1 MVDSINQE
9 NKISPSRKKEIYDYI
24 LSGKLVCGFCKHRM
38 IGVSGT
44 SRTKETH
51 YYYACTTKKK
61 RKLPC
66 TCKAMK
72 KHELEDLVISI
83 TTRLL
88 SEENNIEMIAE
99 NIFNLHQKETQDN
112 TQLKFL
118 EKQKQDCVK
127 KSKNIISA
135 IEEGIVTELTKTRL
149 VELENQMAELDFQIA
164 KEKQRNYSFLTIDDI
179 TEYLQSKVFA
189 NTDDIKIRKLLV
201 NTFIRQIIL
210 YEDEIVITYNFVEPT
225 DHLKINSQTTTET
238 EQQINSALSQTT
250 GSFIKLAS
258 LP

>member
-1 MVDSINQE
+1 
-9 NKISPSRKKEIYDYI
+9 
-24 LSGKLVCGFCKHRM
+24 
-38 IGVSGT
+38 
-44 SRTKETH
+44 
-51 YYYACTTKKK
+51 
-61 RKLPC
+61 
-66 TCKAMK
+66 
-72 KHELEDLVISI
+72 
-83 TTRLL
+83 
-88 SEENNIEMIAE
+88 MIAE
-99 NIFNLHQKETQDN
+99 TIFKLHQKQTKDN

-164 KEKQRNYSFLTIDDI
+164 KEKQRDYSFLTIDDI
-179 TEYLQSKVFA
+179 TEYLQSKVFVS
-189 NTDDIKIRKLLV
+189 TDDIKIRKLLV

-225 DHLKINSQTTTET
+225 NHLKINSQTTTET

-250 GSFIKLAS
+250 GSFKQLAS